1 MNTSFFYGEL
11 YLIKEVKRMKL
22 LISIIT
28 AFNLITNT
36 STLTEPNTTKFS
48 NLIDVY
54 ILAYDTMLTGI
65 NEPIL
70 DYIIL
75 DMESIYFKDITYED
89 RQKAIQYFQKYNK
102 PVLNASLFKLQ
113 QIGLA
118 DKLSNLKLKGTLLM
132 MTNIEVSENNAMI
145 IEGYRYHSP
154 TGAARFRVT
163 LKEKDDKWKV
173 DKVDLVSVS

>member
-1 MNTSFFYGEL
+1 
-11 YLIKEVKRMKL
+11 MKL

-36 STLTEPNTTKFS
+36 STLTKPNTTKFS

-89 RQKAIQYFQKYNK
+89 RQKAIQYF
-102 PVLNASLFKLQ
+102 
-113 QIGLA
+113 
-118 DKLSNLKLKGTLLM
+118 
-132 MTNIEVSENNAMI
+132 
-145 IEGYRYHSP
+145 
-154 TGAARFRVT
+154 
-163 LKEKDDKWKV
+163 
-173 DKVDLVSVS
+173 